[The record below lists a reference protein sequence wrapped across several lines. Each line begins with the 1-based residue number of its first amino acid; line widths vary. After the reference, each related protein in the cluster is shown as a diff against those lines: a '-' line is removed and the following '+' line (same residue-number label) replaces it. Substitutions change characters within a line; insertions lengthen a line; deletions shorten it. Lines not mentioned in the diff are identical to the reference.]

1 MRKKKKAA
9 GWRIRLPRFRWP
21 AVLARYRR
29 RITIALGL
37 AAVVMLG
44 VVTYLYVSY
53 GRIIDAR
60 LHGERDRAVPR
71 IFARPLTLQTGQNM
85 TQAELIG
92 RLNDVG
98 YAQRSRVERTGDFAI
113 DRSSIV
119 LLSRGGDQAGK
130 LVTVSFPDPP
140 VSRKKT
146 AKPPPPPPQRIMKI
160 QAQSKAL
167 ERIVLDAPLL
177 TAMMTG
183 SREKR
188 RRVALETIPARM
200 REAVLAIE
208 DRRFYYHPGVDPIRM
223 VGAMFTNMFG
233 NRPYLVGGST
243 ITQQLARNFFLTEQM
258 QLEQQTR
265 QRSYARK
272 ILEQFMSLILETKA
286 TKDEI
291 LELYLNDV
299 YLGNR
304 GSFALHGVAEAS
316 KIYFGKDVRNLTLSE
331 AALIAGIIQSPSN
344 HSPFNNPE
352 RARDRRNIVLGAMV
366 DAGYITAD
374 AAERAKLE
382 PIAVVARSVDN
393 EAPYFID
400 YVADALDASFPG
412 VVSKPGALDIYTT
425 LDLNLQRYAQEAVSA
440 GIANVDA
447 ILSRRKRGPKR
458 VAQAALVALDPRS
471 GEILAFIGGR
481 SYNQSQFNRAAEA
494 RRQVGSTFKPFVY
507 LAAFEKAADEGG
519 DITPASLV
527 HDEPTTWN
535 FDNQQWTPRNYDG
548 EYDGAI
554 TLRRA
559 LAMSRNVAA
568 VKVAEQTGYDR
579 VVSLWKKAK
588 VGGPVDPYPSV
599 ALGIVELTPLEV
611 AEAYTVFPNRGT
623 LKKLRSIVS
632 ITSGEDVAKP
642 KTEAGPSVARPS
654 TAFLVTHMMRSV
666 LNEGTGAAARAN
678 GFSAD
683 AAGKTGT
690 TNELRDAWFVG
701 FTPELLTVVWVGL
714 DDNQPLGLSGA
725 QAALP
730 IWTSF
735 MKNAVAGRTGSSF
748 DAPDGVTF
756 VEIDRDTGKIATPIC
771 PRLTTEAFLSGTEP
785 LGHCELHRA
794 QE

>member
-1 MRKKKKAA
+1 MR
-9 GWRIRLPRFRWP
+9 RLRWP
-21 AVLARYRR
+21 KILAPYRR
-29 RITIALGL
+29 QITIGLGVT
-37 AAVVMLG
+37 AAVMLG
-44 VVTYLYVSY
+44 TVAYLYVSY

-60 LHGERDRAVPR
+60 LHGERARAVPR
-71 IFARPLTLQTGQNM
+71 IFARPLTLQTGQHM
-85 TQAELIG
+85 SQSELIA

-113 DRSSIV
+113 DRSTII
-119 LLSRGGDQAGK
+119 LLSRGGNLAGK
-130 LVTVSFPDPP
+130 VVTVSFPAPP
-140 VSRKKT
+140 VPKKKS
-146 AKPPPPPPQRIMKI
+146 AKPPPLPPQRIVKI
-160 QAQSKAL
+160 ESGKKSI
-167 ERIVLDAPLL
+167 ERVVLDAPLL

-188 RRVALETIPARM
+188 RRVALETIPPRM

-223 VGAMFTNMFG
+223 VGAMFTNVFG
-233 NRPYLVGGST
+233 DRPYLVGGST

-265 QRSYARK
+265 QRSYGRK

-304 GSFALHGVAEAS
+304 GSFALHGVAEAA
-316 KIYFGKDVRNLTLSE
+316 KIYFAKDVRNLTLSE
-331 AALIAGIIQSPSN
+331 SALIAGIIQSPFN
-344 HSPFNNPE
+344 HSPFNNPDK
-352 RARDRRNIVLGAMV
+352 ARDRRNIVLRAMA
-366 DAGYITAD
+366 DAGYITSD
-374 AAERAKLE
+374 AADRAQKE
-382 PIAVVARSVDN
+382 PVAVVARAVDN
-393 EAPYFID
+393 EAPYFVDYIGDAID
-400 YVADALDASFPG
+400 TTFPG
-412 VVSKPGALDIYTT
+412 AVSRPGALDIYTT
-425 LDLNLQRYAQEAVSA
+425 LDLNLQRYAQEAVST
-440 GIANVDA
+440 GIANLDT

-458 VAQAALVALDPRS
+458 VPQAALVAIDPRS

-481 SYNQSQFNRAAEA
+481 SYNQSQFNRAAVA

-507 LAAFEKAADEGG
+507 LAAFEKAADEGSA
-519 DITPASLV
+519 DMSPATIV
-527 HDEPTTWN
+527 YDEPTTWS
-535 FDNQQWTPRNYDG
+535 FDNQEWTPKNYDG

-579 VVSLWKKAK
+579 IVSLWKKAK
-588 VGGPVDPYPSV
+588 VGITDQVKPYPSV

-611 AEAYTVFPNRGT
+611 AQAYTVFTNHGT
-623 LKKLRSIVS
+623 LKPLRSIIN
-632 ITSGEDVAKP
+632 ITSGEDVATP
-642 KTEAGPSVARPS
+642 KIDAGPTVARPA

-666 LNEGTGAAARAN
+666 LNEGTGASARAQ
-678 GFSAD
+678 GFTAD
-683 AAGKTGT
+683 AAGKSGT
-690 TNELRDAWFVG
+690 TNDLRDAWFVG

-714 DDNQPLGLSGA
+714 DNNQPLGLSGG

-735 MKNAVAGRTGSSF
+735 MKNALAGRSASTF
-748 DAPDGVTF
+748 EAPEGVSF

-771 PRLTTEAFLSGTEP
+771 PRVTTEAFLAGAEP
-785 LGHCELHRA
+785 LSQCELHKI
-794 QE
+794 Q

>member
-1 MRKKKKAA
+1 MRKKKKAT

-21 AVLARYRR
+21 AVLARYKR
-29 RITIALGL
+29 RITIALGM

-44 VVTYLYVSY
+44 VVAYLYVSY

-98 YAQRSRVERTGDFAI
+98 YAQRSRVERAGDFAI

-130 LVTVSFPDPP
+130 VVTVSFPEPP
-140 VSRKKT
+140 VVRKKT
-146 AKPPPPPPQRIMKI
+146 AKPPPPPQQRITKI
-160 QAQSKAL
+160 QAQSKTL
-167 ERIVLDAPLL
+167 ERVVLDAPLL

-200 REAVLAIE
+200 TEAVLAIE

-223 VGAMFTNMFG
+223 VGAMFTNVFG
-233 NRPYLVGGST
+233 DRPYLVGGST

-265 QRSYARK
+265 QRSYGRK

-331 AALIAGIIQSPSN
+331 AALVAGIIQSPSN

-374 AAERAKLE
+374 AAERAKQE

-481 SYNQSQFNRAAEA
+481 SYNQSQFNRAATA

-507 LAAFEKAADEGG
+507 LAAFEKAADEGSG
-519 DITPASLV
+519 DITPATLV

-535 FDNQQWTPRNYDG
+535 FDNQEWTPRNYDG

-568 VKVAEQTGYDR
+568 VKVAEQTGYER

-599 ALGIVELTPLEV
+599 ALGVVELTPLEV

-642 KTEAGPSVARPS
+642 KTEDGPKVARPS

-666 LNEGTGAAARAN
+666 LNEGTGAGTRAN

-683 AAGKTGT
+683 AAGAS
-690 TNELRDAWFVG
+690 RRRPF
-701 FTPELLTVVWVGL
+701 
-714 DDNQPLGLSGA
+714 
-725 QAALP
+725 
-730 IWTSF
+730 
-735 MKNAVAGRTGSSF
+735 
-748 DAPDGVTF
+748 
-756 VEIDRDTGKIATPIC
+756 
-771 PRLTTEAFLSGTEP
+771 
-785 LGHCELHRA
+785 
-794 QE
+794 